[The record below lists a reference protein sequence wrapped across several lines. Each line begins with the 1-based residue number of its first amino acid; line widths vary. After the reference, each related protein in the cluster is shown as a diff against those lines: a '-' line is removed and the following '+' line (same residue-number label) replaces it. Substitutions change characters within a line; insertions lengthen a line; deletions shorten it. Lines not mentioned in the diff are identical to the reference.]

1 MPWGILAPDTV
12 ISQRRQQNLGLA
24 TAVRH
29 FNDKAVPGLG
39 GMWFPMPLLWSVLAV
54 RIAEELGR
62 PALPVGNAVEA
73 LMMRQ
78 AKEGPA
84 DRRVRGARK
93 MQGLTDWSF
102 QNLTRRGTYVVQPIR
117 MAMVQPLVALGFV
130 RGSRYGA
137 FRIHDAGRQMLALPV
152 MQECHALLASWA
164 RGGRPHG
171 LADLGT
177 RLSRLSPLAPVAAE
191 VRKLIRARLLDG
203 EDPGATRRR
212 NLVALGTGPSTAQLH
227 GADPL
232 PGIEPAHWTD
242 LRAGAAFIDLRDAA
256 LKVLDR
262 LEQALLQRRD
272 ANRPARLSLQEAGT
286 EAGTQLEDLRRIAA
300 AFGPRIDAAAEPV
313 SRAFLAQILTLST
326 DRLLQV
332 LAERDG
338 TVVIRRGDHLAL
350 GPAAGDPVASD
361 DADAGTQPVN
371 DSAFAPQLFRLYNL
385 HCLATEL
392 QGQVNPGC
400 RDARDQEAA

>member
-1 MPWGILAPDTV
+1 MAFGILAPDTV
-12 ISQRRQQNLGLA
+12 ISLRRQQSLGLA
-24 TAVRH
+24 ASVRH
-29 FNDKAVPGLG
+29 FNDRTVPGLG
-39 GMWFPMPLLWSVLAV
+39 GMWFPMPLLWSVLAID
-54 RIAEELGR
+54 IAEELGR

-73 LMMRQ
+73 LMMRH
-78 AKEGPA
+78 AKQGPV
-84 DRRVRGARK
+84 DRRIRGARK
-93 MQGLTDWSF
+93 MHGLTDWSF

-152 MQECHALLASWA
+152 MQECRALLANWA

-171 LADLGT
+171 LSDL
-177 RLSRLSPLAPVAAE
+177 SAQLSPVAKVPPG

-203 EDPGATRRR
+203 EDPSAARRR
-212 NLVALGTGPSTAQLH
+212 NLVALGTGPSTTQLQNPE
-227 GADPL
+227 PL
-232 PGIEPAHWTD
+232 PGIEAAHWTD

-256 LKVLDR
+256 LRVLSR
-262 LEQALLQRRD
+262 IEQVLLQRRD
-272 ANRPARLSLQEAGT
+272 ANRPARLSLQDAQQEAET
-286 EAGTQLEDLRRIAA
+286 DLENLRRIAETFGGRIEA
-300 AFGPRIDAAAEPV
+300 ADEPL
-313 SRAFLAQILTLST
+313 SRAFLAQILTLSP

-361 DADAGTQPVN
+361 DADVGSQPIN
-371 DSAFAPQLFRLYNL
+371 DAAFAPQLFRLYNL
-385 HCLATEL
+385 HCLAAEL

-400 RDARDQEAA
+400 RDARKQEEA

>member
-24 TAVRH
+24 VAVRN
-29 FNDKAVPGLG
+29 FNDRAVPGLG
-39 GMWFPMPLLWSVLAV
+39 GMWFPMPLVWSVLAV
-54 RIAEELGR
+54 SIAEEMGR

-78 AKEGPA
+78 AIEGPA

-102 QNLTRRGTYVVQPIR
+102 QNLSRRGTYVVQPIR

-152 MQECHALLASWA
+152 MQDSRALLANWA

-171 LADLGT
+171 LADLGA
-177 RLSRLSPLAPVAAE
+177 RLSPVAPVPDE

-203 EDPGATRRR
+203 DDPGATRRR
-212 NLVALGTGPSTAQLH
+212 NLVTLGTGPSTAQLDKP
-227 GADPL
+227 DPL
-232 PGIEPAHWTD
+232 PGIDPAHWVD

-256 LKVLDR
+256 LEVLGCI
-262 LEQALLQRRD
+262 EQLLLQKRGAGLPARLLPQEAERKAGTKLEKLRRD
-272 ANRPARLSLQEAGT
+272 AGEFRA
-286 EAGTQLEDLRRIAA
+286 
-300 AFGPRIDAAAEPV
+300 RIDAADEPV
-313 SRAFLAQILTLST
+313 SRAFLGQILSLPPA
-326 DRLLQV
+326 RLLQA

-338 TVVIRRGDHLAL
+338 TVVVWRGDHLAL
-350 GPAAGDPVASD
+350 GPAAGDPVAGD
-361 DADAGTQPVN
+361 DADASTQSVN
-371 DSAFAPQLFRLYNL
+371 DAAFAPQLFRLYNL

-400 RDARDQEAA
+400 RDAGKQETA